1 MARGRRSLA
10 SRRKNPANE
19 RGSLLATR
27 TDAAPPT
34 ALRDRRVELTVRGI
48 ILGGLITLAFTAAN
62 VYVGLKVGLTFAS
75 SIPAAVISMA
85 VLRAF
90 RNATIWENNIVQTIA
105 SAAGTLSSIIFVLP
119 GLVMVGW
126 WTGFPFWQSFGICV
140 VGGILGVMYSVPLR
154 RAMVT
159 GSDLPYPE
167 GVAAAEVLRV
177 GSGTPGVEASPA
189 AVAENKAG
197 LTAVIWSAV
206 VSAAF
211 AALVFMKLL
220 VDEVARYF
228 RVGASATGLDIG
240 LSFAL
245 IGIGHLVGVTVGVA
259 MLAGIVLSWGI
270 LVPFM
275 TSLHPPTADVAAFAT
290 TIWRREVRL
299 IGAGAIGVAALWS
312 LGRIAGPVVRGVLSS
327 LAASRARRAA
337 GEDSL
342 PITERDIPFNI
353 VILVS
358 ALCLVPLAVLLAS
371 FLNGTPLGPIA
382 IPLVI
387 GALVYTVVAGLV
399 VAAVCGYMAGLIGS
413 SNSPVSSLAILTVL
427 GASLLLVGVAHP
439 GDPNAGRA
447 LVAYALFVT
456 AVILNVAT
464 ISNDNLQD
472 LKTGQLVGA
481 TPWRQQLALCFGVV
495 FGALVIP
502 WFLDQLNVAYGFAGS
517 PMHGIS
523 KTPLN
528 APQAT
533 LISGLANG
541 VIAGNLRWDLI
552 GYGALIGLGIVAI
565 DETLRRT
572 VRRQFPPLAVALGI
586 YLPMGV
592 TFMVVVGAF
601 VGKAYNNWV
610 VGGRNGDVAKRL
622 GILLASGF
630 IVGEGLLGVIK
641 SGLIAK
647 TSLEFPIH
655 PVNDAMV
662 NVIGFG
668 TSPAEIVSVIA
679 FPLIVLLMYRWIAG
693 LAHRLG

>member
-1 MARGRRSLA
+1 M
-10 SRRKNPANE
+10 PAAKS
-19 RGSLLATR
+19 G
-27 TDAAPPT
+27 
-34 ALRDRRVELTVRGI
+34 DRRVELTARGVV
-48 ILGGLITLAFTAAN
+48 LGALITLAFTAAN

-75 SIPAAVISMA
+75 SIPAAVISMT

-177 GSGTPGVEASPA
+177 GAGPSGSDDAANAA
-189 AVAENKAG
+189 AVAENRAG
-197 LTAVIWSAV
+197 LGVVIWGSV

-211 AALVFMKLL
+211 AALVFIKLL
-220 VDEVARYF
+220 VDDVARYG
-228 RVGASATGLDIG
+228 RAGAASATGIDVG
-240 LSFAL
+240 LQFAL
-245 IGIGHLVGVTVGVA
+245 IGVGHLVGVTVGVA

-270 LVPFM
+270 LVPIM
-275 TSLHPPTADVAAFAT
+275 TAHHAFTGDAATFAT
-290 TIWRREVRL
+290 TVWRKEVRL
-299 IGAGAIGVAALWS
+299 IGAGAIAVAALWS
-312 LGRIAGPVVRGVLSS
+312 LGRLTGPVVGGVLSS
-327 LAASRARRAA
+327 LAASRARRGSGA
-337 GEDSL
+337 DDL
-342 PITERDIPFNI
+342 PITERDIPFNTVVI
-353 VILVS
+353 VSV
-358 ALCLVPLAVLLAS
+358 LCLIPLAVLLGA
-371 FLNGTPLGPIA
+371 FINGTA
-382 IPLVI
+382 IGSQTVPLVI
-387 GALVYTVVAGLV
+387 GALVYTVVAGLI

-413 SNSPVSSLAILTVL
+413 SNSPVSGLGILTIL
-427 GASLLLVGVAHP
+427 GAALLLVAVAHP
-439 GDPNAGRA
+439 NDPNAAKA

-502 WFLDQLNVAYGFAGS
+502 PILDLLNHAYGFAGS
-517 PMHGIS
+517 PMKGIS
-523 KTPLN
+523 NNPLA

-533 LISGLANG
+533 LISALANG
-541 VIAGNLRWDLI
+541 VIAGNLNWGLI
-552 GYGALIGLGIVAI
+552 GIGALIGLGIVAI
-565 DETLRRT
+565 DEILRRT
-572 VRRQFPPLAVALGI
+572 ANRQFPPLAVALGI
-586 YLPMGV
+586 YLPMAV

-601 VGKAYNNWV
+601 AGKAYGDWV
-610 VGGRNGDVAKRL
+610 SRGRNGDVAKRL

-630 IVGEGLLGVIK
+630 IVGEGLLGVVK

-647 TSLEFPIH
+647 TGLEFPFA
-655 PVNDAMV
+655 PAGDAFV
-662 NVIGFG
+662 TPTGFG
-668 TSPAEIVSVIA
+668 ASSAEIVSVIA
-679 FPLIVLLMYRWIAG
+679 FPVIVILMYRWAAG
-693 LAHRLG
+693 VARKV